1 MILVFFM
8 YDPIKTETWLIIHL
22 WFLQY
27 SSIQPNGFYDIRM
40 KKFQGI
46 IKRRMLYSTHMAHN
60 TIMFPIK
67 AFGPSIYQSMR
78 LLVKRRRILKM
89 YRYIILIEMG
99 RILNILKMWM
109 YCIKTYTSLLVF
121 NSTLIYQIFHI
132 PWIWIL
138 EGEHIAR

>member
-40 KKFQGI
+40 KKSQGI

-67 AFGPSIYQSMR
+67 AFAPSIYQSMR

-109 YCIKTYTSLLVF
+109 YCIKTYTSLLVLR
-121 NSTLIYQIFHI
+121 TLIYQIFHI

>member
-40 KKFQGI
+40 KKVSRHNE
-46 IKRRMLYSTHMAHN
+46 KRMLYSTHMAHN

-67 AFGPSIYQSMR
+67 AFAPSIYQSMR

-99 RILNILKMWM
+99 RILNVLKMWM
-109 YCIKTYTSLLVF
+109 YCINTYTSLLVF
-121 NSTLIYQIFHI
+121 NISS
-132 PWIWIL
+132 IWIL

>member
-1 MILVFFM
+1 MKASSIARMILVFFM

-22 WFLQY
+22 WFLRY
-27 SSIQPNGFYDIRM
+27 SSIQPNGFYDICM
-40 KKFQGI
+40 KKVSRHN
-46 IKRRMLYSTHMAHN
+46 KERMLYSTHMAHN

-67 AFGPSIYQSMR
+67 AFAPSIYQSMR

-99 RILNILKMWM
+99 RILYILKMWM

-121 NSTLIYQIFHI
+121 NII
-132 PWIWIL
+132 
-138 EGEHIAR
+138 

>member
-1 MILVFFM
+1 
-8 YDPIKTETWLIIHL
+8 
-22 WFLQY
+22 
-27 SSIQPNGFYDIRM
+27 
-40 KKFQGI
+40 
-46 IKRRMLYSTHMAHN
+46 MAHN

-67 AFGPSIYQSMR
+67 AFAPSIYQSMR

-121 NSTLIYQIFHI
+121 NIITYDDRSNIPYTLDLDIGRKAYC
-132 PWIWIL
+132 
-138 EGEHIAR
+138 

>member
-40 KKFQGI
+40 KKVSRHN
-46 IKRRMLYSTHMAHN
+46 KKRMLYSTHMAHN

-99 RILNILKMWM
+99 RILNVLKMWM
-109 YCIKTYTSLLVF
+109 YCINTYTYLLVF
-121 NSTLIYQIFHI
+121 NICS
-132 PWIWIL
+132 IWIL